1 MPGEHRVER
10 TAEAWQALTEWLAV
24 HASLSF
30 ASLLPPV
37 PEKDITNAD
46 AALRQR
52 LGFGLPPELAALWR
66 LCGGVEHQLIEADEE
81 GEVGSGAF
89 LPGGV
94 ILPPAQALG
103 LRLPASGGGDG
114 WGGAQVVPWLTRDE
128 AGPEHGLYASKRGVG
143 EWSIV
148 DEPAGGP
155 AYPSVAAYLE
165 TVHRTLAAG
174 PPDLMGSDVPGLVWD
189 CLVWDDPGNP
199 GLDEA
204 GELWRRIH

>member
-1 MPGEHRVER
+1 MPAEHRVER
-10 TAEAWQALTEWLAV
+10 TAEAWQDLTEWLAV
-24 HASLSF
+24 HAPLSF
-30 ASLLPPV
+30 ASILPPV

-165 TVHRTLAAG
+165 TGQRTLLRG
-174 PPDLMGSDVPGLVWD
+174 P
-189 CLVWDDPGNP
+189 
-199 GLDEA
+199 
-204 GELWRRIH
+204 RT